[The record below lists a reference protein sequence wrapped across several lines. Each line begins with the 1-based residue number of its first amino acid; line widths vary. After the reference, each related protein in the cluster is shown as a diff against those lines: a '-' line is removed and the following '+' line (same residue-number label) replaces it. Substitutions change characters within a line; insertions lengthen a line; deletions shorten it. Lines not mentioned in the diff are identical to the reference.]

1 LSGKICPVCDGRTV
15 VRYEDALD
23 TSNPELCPAC
33 FGSGRA
39 GNPAR
44 RAVMWLAMGLGTS
57 VGLGCTLLVFILEGG
72 LK

>member
-1 LSGKICPVCDGRTV
+1 MSGKICPVCDGRTV

-33 FGSGRA
+33 SGSGRA

-44 RAVMWLAMGLGTS
+44 RAVIWLAIGL
-57 VGLGCTLLVFILEGG
+57 ER
-72 LK
+72 KK